1 MAITSE
7 SARLRVLGQE
17 LEQRKILDFEIHFD
31 ERGYRVRGTLPPAP
45 LVDRVKPAWSI
56 RSLFKPKIDPCPEPE
71 PDDGVWEC
79 TYSIDEIERLDGWYR
94 ALRKRTG
101 MPDDY
106 APSQVL
112 RVIGAYADDRRWR
125 LASVSRSKELIEI
138 RHRDAGG
145 AEHVMAEKYAEFYD
159 FCFHMSRAR
168 KPLSATG

>member
-17 LEQRKILDFEIHFD
+17 LEQRKIIDFEIHCD
-31 ERGYRVRGTLPPAP
+31 ENGYRARGTLPPAP
-45 LVDRVKPAWSI
+45 LSSAAKPSWSI
-56 RSLFKPKIDPCPEPE
+56 RSLFKPKTDPCPEPE

-79 TYSIDEIERLDGWYR
+79 AYSVEEVDRLDGWYR

-112 RVIGAYADDRRWR
+112 RVIGAYADDRRWT
-125 LASVSRSKELIEI
+125 LASVSRTKELIEI
-138 RHRDAGG
+138 RHRDAAGG
-145 AEHVMAEKYAEFYD
+145 EHAVSQKYAELYD

-168 KPLSATG
+168 KPLSAAG